1 MQSSTPPGVAG
12 DFRDGAEVSSPSR
25 AVVTADSEIGLER
38 LQRAPVIDRILSS
51 PGGAQ
56 QLALI
61 KATVAPGCTDAEVG
75 HFLELCSAYGL
86 DPFAREAWCAK
97 GKPRNGEPGK
107 LLIMVGRDGLRKI
120 AQRNNVHIDGDVVR
134 KNDTLLVDRTADG
147 NRAVQHSWSAPA
159 ERGEIIGAWAE
170 CREGGPDGR
179 PLGFF
184 FAPLGEYK
192 PTNVSS

>member
-97 GKPRNGEPGK
+97 GKPRNGYSPWGK
-107 LLIMVGRDGLRKI
+107 QVSAMMLGAVERQSIRQATPLGGIMAEGEDLSI
-120 AQRNNVHIDGDVVR
+120 
-134 KNDTLLVDRTADG
+134 VDSTAVD
-147 NRAVQHSWSAPA
+147 
-159 ERGEIIGAWAE
+159 IGAG
-170 CREGGPDGR
+170 EGT
-179 PLGFF
+179 
-184 FAPLGEYK
+184 GE
-192 PTNVSS
+192 PPEWEGVDEERAARVDAS